1 MKFKEIKGTIQ
12 AVGPIVWNSIK
23 RGQLFN
29 PVCEL
34 TEPNPD
40 ILCVLRSLHI
50 ITR

>member
-12 AVGPIVWNSIK
+12 AVGPILWNAIK

-40 ILCVLRSLHI
+40 ILCVLRSPHI

>member
-23 RGQLFN
+23 SGQLFN
-29 PVCEL
+29 PACEL

-40 ILCVLRSLHI
+40 ILCEYD
-50 ITR
+50 